1 MVHVLIIREER
12 KKMRLTSRPP
22 RAKPAALVVYTK
34 STRER
39 KRERK
44 RKRKKERRQSAL
56 VVVVVRLSAHC
67 IDIEWHR
74 AFTMSL
80 AKMYLVICPVVSN
93 LFSLRSTYMAAVL
106 YIPDPLCEI
115 VRGRI
120 TTERWW

>member
-1 MVHVLIIREER
+1 MQSVNGTSPNNPGRE
-12 KKMRLTSRPP
+12 KKDAIDVETPN

-39 KRERK
+39 ERK
-44 RKRKKERRQSAL
+44 KDVKARV
-56 VVVVVRLSAHC
+56 VVVVVRLSAHR